1 MGNNGE
7 TILPVIQSNSP
18 FGAIER
24 KISFRYLR
32 SKKNQGGVGLISLI
46 SFICIMLAIAAMIII
61 MSIMNGFR
69 DEMINLTIGSEGHMF
84 VASSNPEPNK
94 QYIELL
100 EKDLSS
106 LSGIEGA
113 FQFTQNF
120 TGIQANSQFGLAK
133 VIGIAPKNLKDF
145 ALVVSNIIEGS
156 IQKPLSS
163 LKQEN
168 MITIG
173 LGLANSFGLKVG
185 DSIVIYSPN
194 SRQTISGPM
203 PIKKSYTIGAIFKLG
218 LYQADLSN
226 IYMDIDQAS
235 LLFNKGLHSGEI
247 QIRLTNPDELDKI
260 RNEIL
265 NIIDKP
271 VFIQSWKDRNAS
283 TATALRTEQI
293 AMRFI
298 FMVVVIIAVFPV
310 LASMIMLVKNKS
322 KDIAVLRTLGVSRA
336 AILRIFFMTGVSIG
350 SVGTFSGVLLGI
362 LFCSNVDHIQ
372 SALEFVTGV
381 ELFPEDVYQLSGGIP
396 SKVIWVEV
404 FGVAFWGFL
413 ISALATFF
421 PALTASRIDPVD
433 ALRYD

>member
-1 MGNNGE
+1 MGNNNE
-7 TILPVIQSNSP
+7 TIIPLIQSNSP

-84 VASSNPEPNK
+84 VASSNPDPNK

-133 VIGIAPKNLKDF
+133 VIGIAPENLKDF

-156 IQKPLSS
+156 IQESSSS

-173 LGLANSFGLKVG
+173 SGLANSFGLKVG

-203 PIKKSYTIGAIFKLG
+203 PIKKSFTVRAIFKSG

-226 IYMDIDQAS
+226 IYMDINQTS

-247 QIRLTNPDELDKI
+247 QIRLSNPDELDKI

-265 NIIDKP
+265 NIIDEP

-336 AILRIFFMTGVSIG
+336 AILRIFFITGVLIG

-362 LFCSNVDHIQ
+362 LFCSNVEHIQ
-372 SALEFVTGV
+372 SVLEFITGV

>member
-1 MGNNGE
+1 MGNNNE
-7 TILPVIQSNSP
+7 TNIPLIQSNSP

-84 VASSNPEPNK
+84 VASSNPDPNK

-133 VIGIAPKNLKDF
+133 VIGIAPGNLKDF

-156 IQKPLSS
+156 IQESSSS

-173 LGLANSFGLKVG
+173 SGLANSFGLKVG

-203 PIKKSYTIGAIFKLG
+203 PIKKSFTVGAIFKSG

-226 IYMDIDQAS
+226 IYMDINQTS

-247 QIRLTNPDELDKI
+247 QIRLSNPDELDKI

-265 NIIDKP
+265 NIIDEP

-336 AILRIFFMTGVSIG
+336 AILRIFFITGVSIG

-362 LFCSNVDHIQ
+362 LFCSNVEHIQ
-372 SALEFVTGV
+372 SVLEFITGV

>member
-1 MGNNGE
+1 MNITEEIN
-7 TILPVIQSNSP
+7 TPIIQSNSP

-24 KISFRYLR
+24 KIAFRYLR

-69 DEMINLTIGSEGHMF
+69 DEMIDLTIGSEGHMF
-84 VASSNPEPNK
+84 VASSNLEPDK

-100 EKDLSS
+100 EKNLSA
-106 LSGIEGA
+106 LPGVDEA

-120 TGIQANSQFGLAK
+120 TGIQANNQFGLAK
-133 VIGIAPKNLKDF
+133 VIGIAPNNLKDF
-145 ALVVSNIIEGS
+145 ELVMSNIIDGS
-156 IQKPLSS
+156 IDKTTDGF
-163 LKQEN
+163 KQEN
-168 MITIG
+168 IITVG
-173 LGLANSFGLKVG
+173 SGLANSFGLEVG
-185 DSIVIYSPN
+185 DSIVIFSPN
-194 SRQTISGPM
+194 SRQTITGPM

-247 QIRLTNPDELDKI
+247 QVRLANPDMLEQI
-260 RNEIL
+260 RSDIMNIVNEPI
-265 NIIDKP
+265 
-271 VFIQSWKDRNAS
+271 FIQSWKDRNAS

-298 FMVVVIIAVFPV
+298 FMVVVVIAVFPI

-322 KDIAVLRTLGVSRA
+322 KDIAVLRTLGVSRGA
-336 AILRIFFMTGVSIG
+336 VLRIFFITGITIG

-362 LFCSNVDHIQ
+362 VFCSNVDHIQ
-372 SALEFVTGV
+372 SVIEFIAGV

-413 ISALATFF
+413 ISAVATFF

>member
-133 VIGIAPKNLKDF
+133 VIGISPDNLKDF
-145 ALVVSNIIEGS
+145 ELVVSNIIEGS

-226 IYMDIDQAS
+226 IYMDIEQAS

-247 QIRLTNPDELDKI
+247 QIRLKNPDELNKI

>member
-7 TILPVIQSNSP
+7 TILPLIQSNSP

-106 LSGIEGA
+106 LSGIENA

-133 VIGIAPKNLKDF
+133 VIGISPDNLKDF
-145 ALVVSNIIEGS
+145 ELVVSNIIEGS

-247 QIRLTNPDELDKI
+247 QIRLSNPDELDKI

-336 AILRIFFMTGVSIG
+336 AILRVFFMTGVSIG

>member
-1 MGNNGE
+1 MGNNNE
-7 TILPVIQSNSP
+7 TIIPLIQSNSP

-84 VASSNPEPNK
+84 VASSNPDPNK

-133 VIGIAPKNLKDF
+133 VIGIAPENLKDF

-156 IQKPLSS
+156 IQESSSS
-163 LKQEN
+163 LKQKN

-173 LGLANSFGLKVG
+173 SGLANSFGLKVG

-203 PIKKSYTIGAIFKLG
+203 PIKKSYTVGAIFKSG

-226 IYMDIDQAS
+226 IYMDINQTS

-247 QIRLTNPDELDKI
+247 QIRLSNPDELDKI

-265 NIIDKP
+265 NIIDEP

-336 AILRIFFMTGVSIG
+336 AILRIFFITGVSIG

-362 LFCSNVDHIQ
+362 LFCSNVEHIQ
-372 SALEFVTGV
+372 SVLEFITGV

>member
-1 MGNNGE
+1 
-7 TILPVIQSNSP
+7 
-18 FGAIER
+18 
-24 KISFRYLR
+24 
-32 SKKNQGGVGLISLI
+32 
-46 SFICIMLAIAAMIII
+46 
-61 MSIMNGFR
+61 
-69 DEMINLTIGSEGHMF
+69 
-84 VASSNPEPNK
+84 
-94 QYIELL
+94 
-100 EKDLSS
+100 
-106 LSGIEGA
+106 
-113 FQFTQNF
+113 
-120 TGIQANSQFGLAK
+120 
-133 VIGIAPKNLKDF
+133 
-145 ALVVSNIIEGS
+145 
-156 IQKPLSS
+156 
-163 LKQEN
+163 

-173 LGLANSFGLKVG
+173 SGLANSFGLKVG

-203 PIKKSYTIGAIFKLG
+203 PIKKSFTVRAIFKSG

-226 IYMDIDQAS
+226 IYMDINHTS

-247 QIRLTNPDELDKI
+247 QIRLSNPDELDKI

-265 NIIDKP
+265 NIIDEP

-336 AILRIFFMTGVSIG
+336 AILRIFFITGVSIG

-362 LFCSNVDHIQ
+362 LFCSNVEHIQ
-372 SALEFVTGV
+372 SVLEFITGV

>member
-1 MGNNGE
+1 MGNNNE
-7 TILPVIQSNSP
+7 TIIPLIQSNSP

-84 VASSNPEPNK
+84 VASSNPDPNK

-120 TGIQANSQFGLAK
+120 TGIQANSQFGLAR
-133 VIGIAPKNLKDF
+133 VIGIAPENLKDF

-156 IQKPLSS
+156 IQESSSS

-173 LGLANSFGLKVG
+173 SGLANSFGLKVG

-203 PIKKSYTIGAIFKLG
+203 PIKKSFTVRAIFKSG

-226 IYMDIDQAS
+226 IYMDINQTS

-247 QIRLTNPDELDKI
+247 QIRLSNPDELDKI

-265 NIIDKP
+265 NIIDEP

-336 AILRIFFMTGVSIG
+336 AILRIFFITGVSIG

-362 LFCSNVDHIQ
+362 LFCSNVEHIQ
-372 SALEFVTGV
+372 SVLEFITGV

>member
-1 MGNNGE
+1 MGNNNE
-7 TILPVIQSNSP
+7 TIIPLIQSNSP

-84 VASSNPEPNK
+84 VASSNPDPNK

-120 TGIQANSQFGLAK
+120 TGIQANSQFGLAR
-133 VIGIAPKNLKDF
+133 VIGIAPENLKDF

-156 IQKPLSS
+156 IQESS
-163 LKQEN
+163 SILKQEN

-173 LGLANSFGLKVG
+173 SGLANSFGLKVG

-203 PIKKSYTIGAIFKLG
+203 PIKKSYTVGAIFKSG

-226 IYMDIDQAS
+226 IYMDINQTS

-247 QIRLTNPDELDKI
+247 QIRLSNPDELDKI

-265 NIIDKP
+265 NIIDEP

-336 AILRIFFMTGVSIG
+336 AILRIFFITGVSIG

-362 LFCSNVDHIQ
+362 LFCSNVEHIQ
-372 SALEFVTGV
+372 SVLEFITGV

>member
-1 MGNNGE
+1 MGNNNE
-7 TILPVIQSNSP
+7 TIIPLIQSNSP

-84 VASSNPEPNK
+84 VASSNPDPNK

-133 VIGIAPKNLKDF
+133 VIGIAPGNLKDF

-156 IQKPLSS
+156 IQESSSS

-173 LGLANSFGLKVG
+173 SGLANSFGLKVG

-203 PIKKSYTIGAIFKLG
+203 PIKKSFTVGAIFKSG

-226 IYMDIDQAS
+226 IYMDINQTS

-247 QIRLTNPDELDKI
+247 QIRLSNPDELDKI

-265 NIIDKP
+265 NIIDEP

-336 AILRIFFMTGVSIG
+336 AILRIFFITGVSIG

-362 LFCSNVDHIQ
+362 LFCSNVEHIQ
-372 SALEFVTGV
+372 SVLEFITGV

-404 FGVAFWGFL
+404 FRVAFWGFL

>member
-1 MGNNGE
+1 MGNNCE
-7 TILPVIQSNSP
+7 TILPLIQSNSP

-106 LSGIEGA
+106 LPGIEGA

-133 VIGIAPKNLKDF
+133 VIGISPDNLKDF
-145 ALVVSNIIEGS
+145 ELVVSNIIEGS

-247 QIRLTNPDELDKI
+247 QIRLSNPDELDKI

-396 SKVIWVEV
+396 SKVIWFEV

>member
-1 MGNNGE
+1 MGNNNE
-7 TILPVIQSNSP
+7 TNIPLIQSNSP

-84 VASSNPEPNK
+84 VASSNPDPNK

-120 TGIQANSQFGLAK
+120 TGIQANNQFGLAK
-133 VIGIAPKNLKDF
+133 VIGIAPENLKDF

-156 IQKPLSS
+156 IQESSSS

-173 LGLANSFGLKVG
+173 SGLANSFGLKVG

-203 PIKKSYTIGAIFKLG
+203 PIKKSYTVGAIFKSG

-226 IYMDIDQAS
+226 IYMDINQTS

-247 QIRLTNPDELDKI
+247 QIRLSNPDELDKI

-265 NIIDKP
+265 NIIDEP

-336 AILRIFFMTGVSIG
+336 AILRIFFITGVSIG

-362 LFCSNVDHIQ
+362 LFCSNVEHIQ
-372 SALEFVTGV
+372 SVLEFITGV

>member
-1 MGNNGE
+1 MGNNNE
-7 TILPVIQSNSP
+7 TIIPLIQSNSP

-84 VASSNPEPNK
+84 VASSNPDPNK

-133 VIGIAPKNLKDF
+133 VIGIAPENLKDF
-145 ALVVSNIIEGS
+145 SLVVSNIIEGS
-156 IQKPLSS
+156 IQEPSSS

-173 LGLANSFGLKVG
+173 SGLANSFGLKVG

-203 PIKKSYTIGAIFKLG
+203 PIKKSYTVGAIFKSG

-226 IYMDIDQAS
+226 IYMDINQTS

-247 QIRLTNPDELDKI
+247 QIRLSNPDELDKI

-265 NIIDKP
+265 NIIDEP

-336 AILRIFFMTGVSIG
+336 AILRIFFITGVSIG

-362 LFCSNVDHIQ
+362 LFCSNVEHIQ
-372 SALEFVTGV
+372 SVLEFITGV

>member
-7 TILPVIQSNSP
+7 TILPLIQSNSP

-133 VIGIAPKNLKDF
+133 VIGISPDNLKDF
-145 ALVVSNIIEGS
+145 ELVVSNIIEGS

>member
-133 VIGIAPKNLKDF
+133 VIGISPDNLKDF
-145 ALVVSNIIEGS
+145 ELVVSNIIEGS

-247 QIRLTNPDELDKI
+247 QIRLSNPDELDKI

>member
-1 MGNNGE
+1 MGNNNE
-7 TILPVIQSNSP
+7 TIIPLIQSNSP

-84 VASSNPEPNK
+84 VASSNPDPNK

-133 VIGIAPKNLKDF
+133 VIGIAPENLKDF

-156 IQKPLSS
+156 IQESSSS

-173 LGLANSFGLKVG
+173 SGLANSFGLKVG

-203 PIKKSYTIGAIFKLG
+203 PIKKSYTVGAIFKSG

-226 IYMDIDQAS
+226 IYMDINQTS

-247 QIRLTNPDELDKI
+247 QIRLSNPDELDKI

-265 NIIDKP
+265 NIIDEP

-336 AILRIFFMTGVSIG
+336 AILRIFFITGVSIG
-350 SVGTFSGVLLGI
+350 SVATFSGVLLGI
-362 LFCSNVDHIQ
+362 LFCSNVEHIQ
-372 SALEFVTGV
+372 SVLEFITGV

>member
-1 MGNNGE
+1 MRNNNE
-7 TILPVIQSNSP
+7 TIIPLIQSNSP

-84 VASSNPEPNK
+84 VASSNPDPNK

-133 VIGIAPKNLKDF
+133 VLGIAPEHLKDF
-145 ALVVSNIIEGS
+145 SLVVSNIIEGS
-156 IQKPLSS
+156 IQESSSS

-173 LGLANSFGLKVG
+173 SGLANSFGLKVG

-203 PIKKSYTIGAIFKLG
+203 PIKKSYTVGAIFKSG

-226 IYMDIDQAS
+226 IYMDINQTS
-235 LLFNKGLHSGEI
+235 LLFN
-247 QIRLTNPDELDKI
+247 
-260 RNEIL
+260 
-265 NIIDKP
+265 
-271 VFIQSWKDRNAS
+271 
-283 TATALRTEQI
+283 
-293 AMRFI
+293 
-298 FMVVVIIAVFPV
+298 
-310 LASMIMLVKNKS
+310 
-322 KDIAVLRTLGVSRA
+322 
-336 AILRIFFMTGVSIG
+336 
-350 SVGTFSGVLLGI
+350 
-362 LFCSNVDHIQ
+362 
-372 SALEFVTGV
+372 
-381 ELFPEDVYQLSGGIP
+381 
-396 SKVIWVEV
+396 
-404 FGVAFWGFL
+404 
-413 ISALATFF
+413 
-421 PALTASRIDPVD
+421 
-433 ALRYD
+433 

>member
-1 MGNNGE
+1 MGNNNE
-7 TILPVIQSNSP
+7 TIIPLIQSNSP
-18 FGAIER
+18 FGAVER

-84 VASSNPEPNK
+84 VASSNPDPNK

-133 VIGIAPKNLKDF
+133 VIGIAPENLKDF

-156 IQKPLSS
+156 IQESSSS

-173 LGLANSFGLKVG
+173 SGLANSFGLKVG

-203 PIKKSYTIGAIFKLG
+203 PIKKSYTVGAIFKSG

-226 IYMDIDQAS
+226 IYMDINQTS

-247 QIRLTNPDELDKI
+247 QIRLSNPDELDKI

-265 NIIDKP
+265 NIIDEP

-336 AILRIFFMTGVSIG
+336 AILRIFFITGVSIG

-362 LFCSNVDHIQ
+362 LFCSNVEHIQ
-372 SALEFVTGV
+372 SVLEFIT
-381 ELFPEDVYQLSGGIP
+381 
-396 SKVIWVEV
+396 
-404 FGVAFWGFL
+404 
-413 ISALATFF
+413 
-421 PALTASRIDPVD
+421 
-433 ALRYD
+433 

>member
-7 TILPVIQSNSP
+7 TILPLIQSNSP

-133 VIGIAPKNLKDF
+133 VIGISPDNFKDF
-145 ALVVSNIIEGS
+145 ELVVSNIIEGS

-247 QIRLTNPDELDKI
+247 QIRLSNPDELDKI

>member
-1 MGNNGE
+1 MGNNNE
-7 TILPVIQSNSP
+7 TIIPLIQSNSP

-84 VASSNPEPNK
+84 VASSNPDPNK

-133 VIGIAPKNLKDF
+133 VIGIAPGNLKDF

-156 IQKPLSS
+156 IQESSSS

-173 LGLANSFGLKVG
+173 SGLANSFGLKVG

-203 PIKKSYTIGAIFKLG
+203 PIKKSFTVGAIFKSG

-226 IYMDIDQAS
+226 IYMDINQTS

-247 QIRLTNPDELDKI
+247 QIRLSNPDELDKI

-265 NIIDKP
+265 NIIDEP

-336 AILRIFFMTGVSIG
+336 AILRIFFITGVSIG

-362 LFCSNVDHIQ
+362 LFCSNVEHIQ
-372 SALEFVTGV
+372 SVLEFITGV

>member
-7 TILPVIQSNSP
+7 TKLPLIQSNSP
-18 FGAIER
+18 FGVIER

-69 DEMINLTIGSEGHMF
+69 DEMIKLTIGSEGHMF
-84 VASSNPEPNK
+84 VALPNPEPNK

-113 FQFTQNF
+113 FQFNQNF

-133 VIGIAPKNLKDF
+133 VIGISPNNLKDF
-145 ALVVSNIIEGS
+145 ELIVSNIIEGS
-156 IQKPLSS
+156 IQKPPFS

-173 LGLANSFGLKVG
+173 SGLANSFGLKVG

-203 PIKKSYTIGAIFKLG
+203 PIKKSYIIGAIFKLG

-226 IYMDIDQAS
+226 IYMDIGQAS

-247 QIRLTNPDELDKI
+247 QIRLSNPDELDKI
-260 RNEIL
+260 RSEIL
-265 NIIDKP
+265 RIIDKP
-271 VFIQSWKDRNAS
+271 VIIQSWKDRNAS

-298 FMVVVIIAVFPV
+298 FMIVVIIAVFPV

-350 SVGTFSGVLLGI
+350 SVGTLSGVMLGI

-372 SALEFVTGV
+372 SVLEFVTGV

-396 SKVIWVEV
+396 SKVIWGEV

>member
-1 MGNNGE
+1 MGNNNE
-7 TILPVIQSNSP
+7 TIIPLIQSNSP

-84 VASSNPEPNK
+84 VASSNPDPNK

-133 VIGIAPKNLKDF
+133 VIGIAPENLKDF

-156 IQKPLSS
+156 IQEFSSS

-173 LGLANSFGLKVG
+173 SGLANSFGLKVG

-203 PIKKSYTIGAIFKLG
+203 PIKKSYTVGAIFKSG

-226 IYMDIDQAS
+226 IYMDINQTS

-247 QIRLTNPDELDKI
+247 QIRLSNPDELDKI

-265 NIIDKP
+265 NIIDEP

-336 AILRIFFMTGVSIG
+336 AILRIFFITGVSIG

-362 LFCSNVDHIQ
+362 LFCSNVEHIQ
-372 SALEFVTGV
+372 SVLEFITGV

-404 FGVAFWGFL
+404 FGVAFWGLL
-413 ISALATFF
+413 ISAFATFF

>member
-1 MGNNGE
+1 MGNNNE
-7 TILPVIQSNSP
+7 TIIPLIQSNSP

-84 VASSNPEPNK
+84 VASSNPDPNK

-120 TGIQANSQFGLAK
+120 TGIQANNQFGLAK

-156 IQKPLSS
+156 IQEPSSS

-173 LGLANSFGLKVG
+173 SGLANSFGLKVG

-203 PIKKSYTIGAIFKLG
+203 PIKKSYTVGAIFKSG

-226 IYMDIDQAS
+226 IYMDINQTS

-247 QIRLTNPDELDKI
+247 QIRLSNPDELDKI

-265 NIIDKP
+265 NIIDEP

-336 AILRIFFMTGVSIG
+336 AILRIFFITGVSIG

-362 LFCSNVDHIQ
+362 LFCSNVEHIQ
-372 SALEFVTGV
+372 SVLEFITGV

>member
-1 MGNNGE
+1 MGNNNE
-7 TILPVIQSNSP
+7 TIIPLIQSNSP

-84 VASSNPEPNK
+84 VASSNPDPNK

-133 VIGIAPKNLKDF
+133 VIGIAPENLKDF

-156 IQKPLSS
+156 IKESSSS

-173 LGLANSFGLKVG
+173 SGLANSFGLKVG

-203 PIKKSYTIGAIFKLG
+203 PIKKSYTVGAIFKSG

-226 IYMDIDQAS
+226 IYMDINQTS

-247 QIRLTNPDELDKI
+247 QIRLSNPDELDKI

-265 NIIDKP
+265 NIIDEP

-336 AILRIFFMTGVSIG
+336 AILRIFFITGVSIG

-362 LFCSNVDHIQ
+362 LFCSNVEHIQ
-372 SALEFVTGV
+372 SVLEFITGV

>member
-1 MGNNGE
+1 MGNNNE
-7 TILPVIQSNSP
+7 TNIPLIQSNSP

-84 VASSNPEPNK
+84 VASSNPDPNK

-133 VIGIAPKNLKDF
+133 VIGIAPENLKDF

-156 IQKPLSS
+156 IQESSSS

-173 LGLANSFGLKVG
+173 SGLANSFGLKVG

-203 PIKKSYTIGAIFKLG
+203 PIKKSYTVGAIFKSG

-226 IYMDIDQAS
+226 IYMDINQTS

-247 QIRLTNPDELDKI
+247 QIRLSNPDELDKI

-265 NIIDKP
+265 NIIDEP

-336 AILRIFFMTGVSIG
+336 AILRIFFITGVSIG

-362 LFCSNVDHIQ
+362 LFCSNVEHIQ
-372 SALEFVTGV
+372 SVLEFITGV

>member
-1 MGNNGE
+1 MGNNNE
-7 TILPVIQSNSP
+7 TIIPLIQSNSP

-84 VASSNPEPNK
+84 VASSNPDPNK
-94 QYIELL
+94 QYIEML

-120 TGIQANSQFGLAK
+120 TGIQANNQFGLAK
-133 VIGIAPKNLKDF
+133 VIGIAPENLKDF

-156 IQKPLSS
+156 IQESSSS

-173 LGLANSFGLKVG
+173 SGLANSFGLKVG

-203 PIKKSYTIGAIFKLG
+203 PIKKSYTVGAIFKSG

-226 IYMDIDQAS
+226 IYMDINQTS

-247 QIRLTNPDELDKI
+247 QIRLSNPDELDKI

-265 NIIDKP
+265 NIIDEP

-336 AILRIFFMTGVSIG
+336 AILRIFFITGVSIG

-362 LFCSNVDHIQ
+362 LFCSNVEHIQ
-372 SALEFVTGV
+372 SVLEFITGV

-404 FGVAFWGFL
+404 FGVAFWGLL
-413 ISALATFF
+413 ISAFATFF

>member
-106 LSGIEGA
+106 LPGIEGA

-133 VIGIAPKNLKDF
+133 VIGISPDNLKDF
-145 ALVVSNIIEGS
+145 ELVVSNIIEGS

-247 QIRLTNPDELDKI
+247 QIRLSNPDELDKI

>member
-1 MGNNGE
+1 MGSNNE
-7 TILPVIQSNSP
+7 TIIPLIQSNSP

-84 VASSNPEPNK
+84 VASSNPDPNK

-133 VIGIAPKNLKDF
+133 VIGIAPENLKDF

-156 IQKPLSS
+156 IQESSSS

-173 LGLANSFGLKVG
+173 SGLANSFGLKVG

-203 PIKKSYTIGAIFKLG
+203 PIKKSYTVGAIFKSG

-226 IYMDIDQAS
+226 IYMDINQTS

-247 QIRLTNPDELDKI
+247 QIRLSNPDELDKI

-265 NIIDKP
+265 NIIDEP

-336 AILRIFFMTGVSIG
+336 AILRIFFITGVSIG

-362 LFCSNVDHIQ
+362 LFCSNVEHIQ
-372 SALEFVTGV
+372 SVLEFITGV

>member
-1 MGNNGE
+1 MGNNNE
-7 TILPVIQSNSP
+7 TIIPLIQSNSP

-84 VASSNPEPNK
+84 VASSNPDPNK

-120 TGIQANSQFGLAK
+120 TGIQANSQFGLAR
-133 VIGIAPKNLKDF
+133 VIGIAPENLKDF

-156 IQKPLSS
+156 IQESSSS

-173 LGLANSFGLKVG
+173 SGLANSFGLKVG

-203 PIKKSYTIGAIFKLG
+203 PIKKSYTVGAIFKSG

-226 IYMDIDQAS
+226 IYMDINQTS

-247 QIRLTNPDELDKI
+247 QIRLSNPDELDKI

-265 NIIDKP
+265 NIIDEP

-336 AILRIFFMTGVSIG
+336 AILRIFFITGVSIG

-362 LFCSNVDHIQ
+362 LFCSNVEHIQ
-372 SALEFVTGV
+372 SVLEFITGV

>member
-1 MGNNGE
+1 MGNNNE
-7 TILPVIQSNSP
+7 TIIPLIQSNSP

-84 VASSNPEPNK
+84 VASSNPDPNK

-133 VIGIAPKNLKDF
+133 VIGIAPENLKDF

-156 IQKPLSS
+156 IQEFSSS

-173 LGLANSFGLKVG
+173 SGLANSFGLKVG

-203 PIKKSYTIGAIFKLG
+203 PIKKSYTVGAIFKSG

-226 IYMDIDQAS
+226 IYMDINQTS

-247 QIRLTNPDELDKI
+247 QIRLSNPDELDKI

-265 NIIDKP
+265 NIIDEP

-336 AILRIFFMTGVSIG
+336 AILRIFFITGVSIG

-362 LFCSNVDHIQ
+362 LFCSNVEHIQ
-372 SALEFVTGV
+372 SVLEFITGV

>member
-1 MGNNGE
+1 MGNNNE
-7 TILPVIQSNSP
+7 TIIPLIQSNSP

-84 VASSNPEPNK
+84 VASSNPDPNK

-133 VIGIAPKNLKDF
+133 VIGIAPENLKDF

-156 IQKPLSS
+156 IQESYSS

-173 LGLANSFGLKVG
+173 SGLANSFGLKVG
-185 DSIVIYSPN
+185 NSIVIYSPN

-203 PIKKSYTIGAIFKLG
+203 PIKKSYTVGAIFKSG

-226 IYMDIDQAS
+226 IYMDINQTS

-247 QIRLTNPDELDKI
+247 QIRLSNPDELDKV

-265 NIIDKP
+265 NIIDEP

-336 AILRIFFMTGVSIG
+336 AILRIFFITGVSIG

-362 LFCSNVDHIQ
+362 LFCSNVEHIQ
-372 SALEFVTGV
+372 SVLEFITGV

>member
-7 TILPVIQSNSP
+7 TILPLIQSNSP

-69 DEMINLTIGSEGHMF
+69 NEMINLTIGSEGHMF

-106 LSGIEGA
+106 LPGIEGA

-133 VIGIAPKNLKDF
+133 VIGISPDNLKDF
-145 ALVVSNIIEGS
+145 ELVVSNIIEGS

-247 QIRLTNPDELDKI
+247 QIRLSNPDELDKI

>member
-1 MGNNGE
+1 MGNNNE
-7 TILPVIQSNSP
+7 TIIPLIQSNSP
-18 FGAIER
+18 FGAVER

-84 VASSNPEPNK
+84 VASSNPDPNK

-133 VIGIAPKNLKDF
+133 VIGIAPENLKDF

-156 IQKPLSS
+156 IQESSSS

-173 LGLANSFGLKVG
+173 SGLANSFGLKVG

-203 PIKKSYTIGAIFKLG
+203 PIKKSYTVGAIFKSG

-226 IYMDIDQAS
+226 IYMDINQTS

-247 QIRLTNPDELDKI
+247 QIRLSNPDELDKI

-265 NIIDKP
+265 NIIDEP

-336 AILRIFFMTGVSIG
+336 AILRIFFITGVSIG

-362 LFCSNVDHIQ
+362 LFCSNVEHIQ
-372 SALEFVTGV
+372 SVLEFITGV